1 MENREI
7 EELSNN
13 SKKSNKH
20 KSTSIQAYF
29 NFVKS
34 NLGIG
39 WNDLIIFLGAIV
51 LPFVTYS
58 VGWFWSIFLFL
69 PVAYS
74 CI

>member
-39 WNDLIIFLGAIV
+39 WND
-51 LPFVTYS
+51 
-58 VGWFWSIFLFL
+58 
-69 PVAYS
+69 
-74 CI
+74 